1 MRKKQ
6 NNQISVNEDVLENIN
21 DLTLK
26 IINESKSLQLD
37 ADTVSLYVINKFDD
51 LVKSE
56 YQLINEIT
64 QNRLTDETEIEF
76 YDDRLQTTE
85 LITFGEL
92 KKSGDI
98 RKKKL
103 AIDEEKLRQTTMNRI
118 QIEINNIKELKKS
131 LLNST
136 IEEQI
141 KLINATHFTSKKQ
154 QGLATATNAVKS
166 LSEANKA
173 NTESNILSIESFKQ
187 VISSDPKLYNV
198 FQTKLE
204 ERGLINESPKIK
216 ADLILED
223 ASDCIEIRQV

>member
-6 NNQISVNEDVLENIN
+6 NNQISVNEDVLDNIN

-26 IINESKSLQLD
+26 IINESKSLEFD
-37 ADTVSLYVINKFDD
+37 AAKVSAGVITKFNE
-51 LVKSE
+51 LVNAE
-56 YQLINEIT
+56 RELIDEIT
-64 QNRLTDETEIEF
+64 QNKLTSDTEIEF
-76 YDDRLQTTE
+76 YDDRLHTTE
-85 LITFGEL
+85 PTTFGEL

-103 AIDEEKLRQTTMNRI
+103 AIEEEKLRQTIMNRI

-136 IEEQI
+136 IEEQV

-173 NTESNILSIESFKQ
+173 NTESNILSIESLKQ
-187 VISSDPKLYNV
+187 VIGSDPKLHKA
-198 FQTKLE
+198 FQKQLE
-204 ERGLINESPKIK
+204 DRGLANQSPKIK
-216 ADLILED
+216 ADLI
-223 ASDCIEIRQV
+223 ASECDYFEIDKHD